1 MALLRTAPRSD
12 VNQPIKRTP
21 PPRVPSCAVAP
32 HPLPSRSFLSR
43 EPRSSARFINA
54 RRGASGDM
62 RESRSYSPRERH
74 AREKYYVYPVN
85 LHTMAS
91 AAYEKYTDR
100 ASNFLT
106 RIAHPVID
114 DPASPEGK
122 EEEERRGGVK
132 RSLIYVM
139 RLRNRDRSL
148 LRTKNASAK
157 YSPMI
162 PLEQCLLSIII
173 VKEAT

>member
-1 MALLRTAPRSD
+1 
-12 VNQPIKRTP
+12 
-21 PPRVPSCAVAP
+21 
-32 HPLPSRSFLSR
+32 
-43 EPRSSARFINA
+43 
-54 RRGASGDM
+54 
-62 RESRSYSPRERH
+62 
-74 AREKYYVYPVN
+74 
-85 LHTMAS
+85 MAS

-114 DPASPEGK
+114 DPASPEGE
-122 EEEERRGGVK
+122 EEEERRGGGGVK